1 MEWCVLDIRKAG
13 VLKKETDLALLAF
26 EQAKEEPSRRGQL
39 VRAFQQRIDDI
50 EEFRSQHDSDE
61 RSILFEKERL
71 RLRKAVQ
78 DALKAS
84 SAATP
89 VASAAAAALTG
100 GGKMSGVVK
109 HISFRKTPSK
119 KKTAGDSA
127 VDNLDA
133 SLSAGG
139 GGNKTPAKIYDW
151 EGQDEGKAGAPERGM
166 ISVDGSIFA
175 PCREPGMYVAAKE
188 ELDPAAPEE
197 YVDVQ
202 VVLSKHEVTL
212 LASRMLKREDPQ
224 KSHFKSQMSSGSVH
238 HAAPYVDQSKL
249 LKDLYRPTH
258 PEAWIAGDL
267 RPNAKR

>member
-139 GGNKTPAKIYDW
+139 AATRHRPRFTTGKDKTRARLAHPS
-151 EGQDEGKAGAPERGM
+151 AG
-166 ISVDGSIFA
+166 
-175 PCREPGMYVAAKE
+175 
-188 ELDPAAPEE
+188 
-197 YVDVQ
+197 
-202 VVLSKHEVTL
+202 
-212 LASRMLKREDPQ
+212 
-224 KSHFKSQMSSGSVH
+224 
-238 HAAPYVDQSKL
+238 
-249 LKDLYRPTH
+249 
-258 PEAWIAGDL
+258 
-267 RPNAKR
+267 